1 MDGSAATEVV
11 VPSVDVAPE
20 SQPVGWRHRHLLDVD
35 ALTASDLE
43 LVMRT
48 ADAMREVLAR
58 PITKVPAL
66 RGRNVTILF
75 YEASTRT
82 RVSFEV
88 AAKNLSADVVNIAA
102 ASSSVSKGESLV
114 DTVRTVEALGADM
127 LVMRHAV
134 SGAPYLAAEVFS
146 GSVLNGGDGWHA
158 HPTQA
163 LLDLYTMRERLGGA
177 AVASEVGG
185 AGSEPEA
192 GAGSVDGLLAG
203 RKVVILGDVLHSRV
217 AHSNIWTLTAAGA
230 DLWLCGPP
238 TLLRGF
244 EAWAGRGAAAGRRF
258 HVTSSVVEALRD
270 ADVVMALR
278 IQRERMSSGLLPSL
292 REYAARYGLTRERLA
307 LARPGALVMHPGPM
321 NEGVEIA
328 PDVAAGVQSVIS
340 DQVTNGV
347 AVRMAV
353 LYLLAGTRATS

>member
-1 MDGSAATEVV
+1 VTDVADPADTAIPSAEAI

-20 SQPVGWRHRHLLDVD
+20 SAVVGWRHRHLLDVD
-35 ALTASDLE
+35 GLTGADLD

-58 PITKVPAL
+58 PIAKVPAL
-66 RGRNVTILF
+66 RGRSVTILF

-88 AAKNLSADVVNIAA
+88 AAKNLSADVINIAA
-102 ASSSVSKGESLV
+102 STSSVTKGESLV
-114 DTVRTVEALGADM
+114 DTVRTVEALGAQM
-127 LVMRHAV
+127 LVTRHSS
-134 SGAPYLAAEVFS
+134 SGAPYLAAEVFG
-146 GSVLNGGDGWHA
+146 GSVVNGGDGWHA

-163 LLDLYTMRERLGGA
+163 LLDLYTMRARLPG
-177 AVASEVGG
+177 
-185 AGSEPEA
+185 
-192 GAGSVDGLLAG
+192 GSVEG
-203 RKVVILGDVLHSRV
+203 RKIVILGDVLHSRV
-217 AHSNIWTLTAAGA
+217 ARSNIWTLTAAGA

-258 HVTSSVVEALRD
+258 TVTADVSAALRD
-270 ADVVMALR
+270 AEVVMALR
-278 IQRERMSSGLLPSL
+278 IQHERMASGLLPSL
-292 REYAARYGLTRERLA
+292 REYAARYGLTSARLA
-307 LARPGALVMHPGPM
+307 LARPDALVMHPGPM

-328 PDVAAGVQSVIS
+328 ADVAAGAQSVIT

-347 AVRMAV
+347 AIRMAL
-353 LYLLAGTRATS
+353 LYLLAGVAAPASGAT

>member
-1 MDGSAATEVV
+1 MSERDRPEAPAEPFVPAVDEAPGSRA
-11 VPSVDVAPE
+11 VPWP
-20 SQPVGWRHRHLLDVD
+20 HRHLLDVD
-35 ALTASDLE
+35 VLRRDEIE

-48 ADAMREVLAR
+48 SDAMREVLAR
-58 PITKVPAL
+58 PIPKVPAL
-66 RGRNVTILF
+66 RGRSVTILF

-102 ASSSVSKGESLV
+102 ATSSVTKGESLV

-127 LVMRHAV
+127 LVMRHSV
-134 SGAPYLAAEVFS
+134 SGAPYLAASVFG

-163 LLDLYTMRERLGGA
+163 LLDLYTMRRRLG
-177 AVASEVGG
+177 
-185 AGSEPEA
+185 
-192 GAGSVDGLLAG
+192 SVEG

-217 AHSNIWTLTAAGA
+217 ARSNIWALTAAGA
-230 DLWLCGPP
+230 DVWVCGPP
-238 TLLRGF
+238 TLLTGFGAWGRDRGF
-244 EAWAGRGAAAGRRF
+244 T
-258 HVTSSVVEALRD
+258 VTSSVADALRD

-278 IQRERMSSGLLPSL
+278 IQGERMTGGLLPSL

-307 LARPGALVMHPGPM
+307 LARPDALVMHPGPM

-328 PDVAAGVQSVIS
+328 PDVAVGLQSVITE
-340 DQVTNGV
+340 QVTNGV
-347 AVRMAV
+347 AVRMAL
-353 LYLLAGTRATS
+353 LYLLAGTAP